1 MNSCSVQTLIMRPLK
16 SICIITSLC
25 SVFYIFFPLQL
36 KFILNLSSNLMFGL
50 QLEKPSVTCP
60 PHPTSLKGI
69 LSVDL
74 KKSPLEWTQLEAKYG
89 NMEPGGQFSPDCK
102 TRHKVAILIPCRDRD
117 EHLRKLL
124 DHLLPI
130 LQRQLITFGIYV
142 IEQVMIKRAKNKLK
156 KTK

>member
-1 MNSCSVQTLIMRPLK
+1 MSG
-16 SICIITSLC
+16 
-25 SVFYIFFPLQL
+25 LQL
-36 KFILNLSSNLMFGL
+36 K
-50 QLEKPSVTCP
+50 KPSVTCP
-60 PHPTSLKGI
+60 PNPTSLKGI

-74 KKSPLEWTQLEAKYG
+74 KNSPLEWAQLEAKYA

-142 IEQVMIKRAKNKLK
+142 IEQVMIKRAKNELK
-156 KTK
+156 NPNYSFLG